1 VLASLPF
8 LFGGLLTTVW
18 ITAAASA
25 LALALAFPIGTLR
38 CAGGRL
44 LNLLLGSFVEL
55 FRGTSLLLQLFWLF
69 YVLPLVGIELSPA
82 VAAIL
87 GIGLNY
93 GAYGS
98 EVIRGSFAAVGKSQ
112 GEAARS
118 LGLTPWMSYRLVL
131 IPQVL
136 PVVIAPLGVLTVQL
150 LKATS
155 LASLITIS
163 DLSFRAY
170 QLNQVTARTGPIFG
184 IVLLLYFLCA
194 QTISN
199 MVNWADRAVGGWRR
213 CQSRPIERRCRVE
226 AVLSSGEV

>member
-25 LALALAFPIGTLR
+25 LALGLAFPVGTVR
-38 CAGGRL
+38 STGGRP
-44 LNLLLGSFVEL
+44 LNLLFASYVEL

-82 VAAIL
+82 AAAIL

-98 EVIRGSFAAVGKSQ
+98 EVIRGSFAAVGKGQ

-136 PVVIAPLGVLTVQL
+136 PVVIAPLGVLAVQL

-163 DLSFRAY
+163 ELSFRAY
-170 QLNQVTARTGPIFG
+170 QLSQVTARTGPIFA

-194 QTISN
+194 QTITKV
-199 MVNWADRAVGGWRR
+199 VNWADRAVGDWRHW
-213 CQSRPIERRCRVE
+213 QGRPMEPGGVGE
-226 AVLSSGEV
+226 AVLPAGEI